1 MRTTNAVQPIRVGFV
16 GTGYIADWH
25 AKALGTI
32 PAVSLSA
39 VCDKDESRARTFGRR
54 YGVERC
60 YESLDA
66 MLGDAELGLD
76 VVHVL
81 LPPDIHARAAST
93 SIEHGLHVFI
103 EKPMATTARECAD
116 LIEQSTIHN
125 VMVGVNHNFLFA
137 PVYENLRN
145 DLRAGK
151 LGQADHVVITW
162 NRSLEQLHSGPFN
175 LWMLRDPR
183 NIVLEIG
190 AHCLASM
197 LDLVGPLEVAEVRA
211 SNPMTLPGGQTF
223 YRRWGVE
230 FGVGPVAATLHMSF
244 SPGFTEQTI
253 HVRGSLASATVD
265 FERNTY
271 LLHQHTRYGLDFD
284 RYRMISREAAS
295 LRSQARRSLRE
306 YGLSKL
312 KLSNR
317 GSPYGLSIAQS
328 RAVVL
333 CGVE

>member
-1 MRTTNAVQPIRVGFV
+1 MRTTNAVRPIRVGFV

-76 VVHVL
+76 AIHIL

-103 EKPMATTARECAD
+103 EKPMATTATECAD
-116 LIEQSTIHN
+116 LIEQSRIRN

-137 PVYENLRN
+137 PVYEDLRN

-183 NIVLEIG
+183 NIVLEVG

-223 YRRWGVE
+223 YRRWGV
-230 FGVGPVAATLHMSF
+230 G
-244 SPGFTEQTI
+244 I
-253 HVRGSLASATVD
+253 RRRASGRD
-265 FERNTY
+265 PS
-271 LLHQHTRYGLDFD
+271 H
-284 RYRMISREAAS
+284 
-295 LRSQARRSLRE
+295 
-306 YGLSKL
+306 
-312 KLSNR
+312 
-317 GSPYGLSIAQS
+317 
-328 RAVVL
+328 VVL
-333 CGVE
+333 ARFHRADHPCSWQLWRAQPSTLSGIPTCCTNTPGTGWISTAIG